1 MALPKAKVTTVA
13 AEAKMHTITTAKNN
27 TVKMPSVIKSFAFIL
42 SDAPTGFA
50 CSLIQ
55 IAPFYI
61 LYITK
66 MKSFHPRE

>member
-1 MALPKAKVTTVA
+1 MALPNAKVTTVA
-13 AEAKMHTITTAKNN
+13 AEAKMHTITTAKNK